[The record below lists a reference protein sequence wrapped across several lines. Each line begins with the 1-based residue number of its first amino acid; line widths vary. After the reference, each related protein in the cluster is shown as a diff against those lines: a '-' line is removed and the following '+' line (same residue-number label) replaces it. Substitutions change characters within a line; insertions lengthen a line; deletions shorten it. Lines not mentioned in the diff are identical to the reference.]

1 MPFYTLAPAVS
12 LGQMARETEAAL
24 QALFGFIEVP
34 LVVSGHSAGRHL
46 AARMAC
52 ADIAVP
58 IKCVV
63 PISPLR
69 DLTPIAQTQMNQNL
83 GLSVEDVRQQS
94 PALLPKRSEVEAHI
108 WVGGAERVR
117 LFMVS

>member
-1 MPFYTLAPAVS
+1 MPFCTLAPAVS

-24 QALFGFIEVP
+24 QALLGFIEVP

-69 DLTPIAQTQMNQNL
+69 DLTPIAQTQMNKNL
-83 GLSVEDVRQQS
+83 ELSMEDVRQQS
-94 PALLPKRSEVEAHI
+94 SELLPKRSEVEAHI

-117 LFMVS
+117 LFMAS

>member
-24 QALFGFIEVP
+24 QALLGFIEVP

-94 PALLPKRSEVEAHI
+94 SELLPKRSEVEAHI

-117 LFMVS
+117 LFMAR